1 MRTSVGRR
9 STRGNDADF
18 RRINVAVDGAPVH
31 SAAVAK
37 ILIVAEKPDVARSI
51 ALALLGRKYEGIG
64 PHRGQLPTGEEV
76 TVVSGRGHLFE
87 LAPPEH
93 YDPKYGRWN
102 VHDIPIVP
110 TPGSNGKWNFHQIE
124 REDGA
129 RYLQI
134 LREQIAAHQGEEIV
148 NACDA
153 GREGEVIFRKIMRG
167 CGAKPETRYSRVWA
181 QETTET
187 GLRDAFAQR
196 APSSTRNGLGQAGFT
211 RDEADWLVG
220 MNVTVLAQK
229 TLPRGQ
235 GKWKV
240 WSVGRVQTPTLALVD
255 TRDRLIA
262 NFRPQPFWEAY
273 GVFDGLEAKA
283 DLDAYAASPDRPKL
297 LGAPEVNTEREKKVF
312 WNKAKA
318 ENFAAAA
325 REPATY
331 EVAEKK
337 STRTGKPPLPLNLQ
351 EVQKLCARQRGLT
364 GTQTLAVLQD
374 LYETRKLLSYP
385 RTDSR
390 HLPTKLRDKL
400 HGDLTA
406 VLDHLKNTQPTLH
419 LSSQPMMPAEIA
431 VKSRAFDDS
440 KISDHYGIVPTGQT
454 QSINDLTPDER
465 FVFLAVLKAT
475 LMALDEPSRAA
486 VLTRVYTQQGATGP
500 YAPAVFKVTREEV
513 EHPGFL
519 RWEKPDAKKD
529 RKPPLVPIVD
539 GKSRISEV
547 QLKQSQTN
555 PPDPYRDDTLLD
567 AMLYAGESF
576 DADNPDEAEAMIDI
590 LKDKGIGTPATRAN
604 IIDTLVERGFLERQG
619 KNIVTTENGRLLIR
633 ELSKRVPEFLSAK
646 LTAEWELV
654 LKQMELGTAALN
666 RVQFLD
672 ALLEKILLM
681 KAAFIKTSQR
691 LLDDGESVPITAGTP
706 VADVVCPK
714 SGQPLLDRGPFF
726 EAAGWPGL
734 RLWKRAFGREFTAA
748 EYVALL
754 AAVMAGKPYHAAG
767 LKSGTGRAYEADIG
781 VDAEGTKLC
790 LVLPEPTKVKGV
802 KCPKTGK
809 LLLDHGTYF
818 IAPGWPKV
826 RLYKQAF
833 GRAFTAAD
841 YVPILQG
848 WETGVIITVDG
859 LVSAKSGK
867 TYSAKL
873 ILDPETG
880 RIRLDFGDKN
890 GKPPPSSTPSDPQV

>member
-1 MRTSVGRR
+1 MS
-9 STRGNDADF
+9 
-18 RRINVAVDGAPVH
+18 
-31 SAAVAK
+31 K

-51 ALALLGRKYEGIG
+51 GLALLGRRFEGIG
-64 PHRGQLPTGEEV
+64 PHGGKLPSGEEV
-76 TVVSGRGHLFE
+76 TIVSGRGHLFE
-87 LAPPEH
+87 LAPPER
-93 YDPKYGRWN
+93 YDPKYARWN

-110 TPGSNGKWNFHQIE
+110 TPSPGGKWSFQQVE

-134 LREQIAAHQGEEIV
+134 LRDQIARHHGEEIV

-167 CGAKPETRYSRVWA
+167 CGARPETRYSRVWA
-181 QETTET
+181 QETTEE
-187 GLRDAFAQR
+187 GLRDAFANR
-196 APSSTRNGLGQAGFT
+196 VPSATKNGLGQAGFT

-229 TLPRGQ
+229 TLPRGH

-255 TRDRLIA
+255 ARDRLIV
-262 NFRPQPFWEAY
+262 NFKPQPFWEAY
-273 GVFDGLEAKA
+273 GSFDGLEAKA
-283 DLDAYAASPDRPKL
+283 DLDAYAASPERPKL

-318 ENFAAAA
+318 DAFAAAA
-325 REPATY
+325 AEPKTY
-331 EVAEKK
+331 DVAEKK
-337 STRTGKPPLPLNLQ
+337 SVRTSKPPLPLNLQ
-351 EVQKLCARQRGLT
+351 EVQKLCAKQRGFT
-364 GTQTLAVLQD
+364 GTQTLGLLQE
-374 LYETRKLLSYP
+374 LYETRKLVSYP

-390 HLPTKLRDKL
+390 HLPTKLKGRL
-400 HGDLTA
+400 HQDLTA
-406 VLDHLKNTQPTLH
+406 VVDHLKATQSNLH
-419 LSSQPMMPAEIA
+419 LASQPMMPAEVA
-431 VKSRAFDDS
+431 AKSRAFDDS
-440 KISDHYGIVPTGQT
+440 KITDHYGIVPTGKT
-454 QSINDLTPDER
+454 EAIDALTADER

-475 LMALDEPSRAA
+475 LMALDEPSRAN
-486 VLTRVYTQQGATGP
+486 VVTRTYTQKNATGP
-500 YAPAVFKVTREEV
+500 YAPAVFKVTREEI
-513 EHPGFL
+513 EFPGFL
-519 RWEKPDAKKD
+519 RWEKPDAKRE
-529 RKPPLVPIVD
+529 RKPPLRPIEGGVAEI
-539 GKSRISEV
+539 GEV
-547 QLKQSQTN
+547 TLRQSQTN
-555 PPDPYRDDTLLD
+555 PPEPYRDDTLLD

-576 DADNPDEAEAMIDI
+576 EADGDQDKAEAMIDI

-604 IIDTLVERGFLERQG
+604 TIDTLVERGFLERQG

-654 LKQMELGTAALN
+654 LKQMEQGTATMN

-681 KAAFIKTSQR
+681 KEAFIKTSQR
-691 LLDDGESVPITAGTP
+691 LIDDGESIPIVDGTP
-706 VADVVCPK
+706 VDDAVCPK

-726 EAAGWPGL
+726 EAPGFPGL
-734 RLWKRAFGREFTAA
+734 RLWKRAFGRAFSAA

-754 AAVMAGKPYHAAG
+754 TQVAAGKPYHATD
-767 LKSGTGRAYEADIG
+767 LKSGMGKPYEADLG
-781 VDAEGTKLC
+781 LDAAGTKLC
-790 LVLPEPTKVKGV
+790 LVVPEPTKVKGA

-809 LLLDHGTYF
+809 LMLDHGTYF
-818 IAPGWPKV
+818 VAAGWPKV

-848 WETGVIITVDG
+848 WENGVPITVDG

-867 TYSAKL
+867 PYSAKL
-873 ILDPETG
+873 VLDPETN
-880 RIRLDFGDKN
+880 RIRPDFGS
-890 GKPPPSSTPSDPQV
+890 PPR

>member
-1 MRTSVGRR
+1 M
-9 STRGNDADF
+9 
-18 RRINVAVDGAPVH
+18 P
-31 SAAVAK
+31 K

-51 ALALLGRKYEGIG
+51 ATALLGGKYEGIG
-64 PHRGQLPTGEEV
+64 PHRGWLPTGEEV
-76 TVVSGRGHLFE
+76 SIVSGRGHLFE

-93 YDPKYGRWN
+93 YDSKYARWNVRDIPILPTPCPGPNGRWN
-102 VHDIPIVP
+102 
-110 TPGSNGKWNFHQIE
+110 FQQIE

-134 LREQIAAHQGEEIV
+134 LRTQIERHHGEEIV

-167 CGAKPETRYSRVWA
+167 CGARAETKYSRVWA
-181 QETTET
+181 QETTEE
-187 GLRDAFAQR
+187 GLREAFANR
-196 APSSTRNGLGQAGFT
+196 APSATRNGLGQAGFT

-229 TLPRGQ
+229 TLPRGH

-262 NFRPQPFWEAY
+262 NFKPQPFWEAY

-318 ENFAAAA
+318 EAFAAAA
-325 REPATY
+325 REPDLYA
-331 EVAEKK
+331 VAEKK
-337 STRTGKPPLPLNLQ
+337 SVRTSKPPLPLNLQ
-351 EVQKLCARQRGLT
+351 EVQKLCAKQRGLT
-364 GTQTLAVLQD
+364 GTQSLEVLQS

-390 HLPTKLRDKL
+390 HLPTKLKERL
-400 HGDLTA
+400 HDDLTH
-406 VLDHLKNTQPTLH
+406 VLEHLKSTQPNLH
-419 LSSQPMMPAEIA
+419 LSTQPMMPADVA
-431 VKSRAFDDS
+431 NKSRAFDDS
-440 KISDHYGIVPTGQT
+440 KISDHYGIVPTGKT
-454 QSINDLTPDER
+454 HTISELTPDER

-475 LMALDEPSRAA
+475 LMALDEPSRSN
-486 VLTRVYTQQGATGP
+486 VVTRVYAQKEAMGP
-500 YAPAVFKVTREEV
+500 YAPAVFRVSREEI
-513 EHPGFL
+513 EFPGYL
-519 RWEKPDAKKD
+519 RWEKPDNKKE
-529 RKPPLVPIVD
+529 RKPPLGAVENGVA
-539 GKSRISEV
+539 KISDA
-547 QLKQSQTN
+547 QLRQSQTN

-576 DADNPDEAEAMIDI
+576 EADADPETVEAMIDI

-604 IIDTLVERGFLERQG
+604 TIDTLVERGFLERQG

-654 LKQMELGTAALN
+654 LKQMEQGTAALN

-681 KAAFIKTSQR
+681 KEAFIKTSQR
-691 LLDDGESVPITAGTP
+691 LLDEGESVPITDGTP
-706 VADVVCPK
+706 IDGALCPK
-714 SGQPLLDRGPFF
+714 SGKPLLDRGPFF
-726 EAAGWPGL
+726 EAPGWPGV
-734 RLWKRAFGREFTAA
+734 RLWKRAFGRDFTVA
-748 EYVALL
+748 EYVELLTQL
-754 AAVMAGKPYHAAG
+754 AAGKVYHAKG
-767 LKSGTGRAYEADIG
+767 LKSGTGREYEADIG
-781 VDAEGTKLC
+781 IDAEGKKLC
-790 LVLPEPTKVKGV
+790 LVLPEPTKVKGA

-809 LLLDHGTYF
+809 LMLDHGTF
-818 IAPGWPKV
+818 FSVAGWPNV

-833 GRAFTAAD
+833 GRTFTAAD
-841 YVPILQG
+841 YIPILQG
-848 WETGVIITVDG
+848 WHTGPVITVDG

-867 TYSAKL
+867 SYSAKL
-873 ILDPETG
+873 ILDPETNKV
-880 RIRLDFGDKN
+880 RPDFGDRN
-890 GKPPPSSTPSDPQV
+890 GAAPAAP